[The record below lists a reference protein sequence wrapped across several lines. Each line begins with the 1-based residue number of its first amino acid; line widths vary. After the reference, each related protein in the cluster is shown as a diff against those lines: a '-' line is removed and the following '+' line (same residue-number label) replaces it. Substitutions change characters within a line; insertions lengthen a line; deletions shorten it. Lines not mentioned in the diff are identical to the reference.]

1 MKDALKMGFRSII
14 YRHKQYISLFLVS
27 MFGVGV
33 SLFCLF
39 AVNGMLSALEDKAR
53 IYYGGDLQFIG
64 GWGMDQAVTN
74 TDAIAYAFPEDSVI
88 APRFDLDADYAAYY
102 FEGTGVRQRVIKGVD
117 FQKEEKL
124 FAGFNY
130 VEGSAKEMYGSNGV
144 LLSEPIAKMLEVH
157 AGDEITFMLR
167 NVYGQINTAPL
178 IVKGIFRDSSLF
190 GMYTSYLD
198 FTYLV
203 SVYGYS
209 PSICN
214 RICIMLPEGSPSN
227 KEINQIQAKLSEQ
240 FNMYHIVED
249 KNEYYNNCLYTE
261 NQPYA
266 LIKLSA
272 NLQEVQIIIDAMKLI
287 VAFVII
293 MLVIIIVTGVSST
306 FRVIAMKRINE
317 IGIYKAI
324 GMKRHKIYEMLLAE
338 TLVLLAGGCVCGFI
352 FSAFLVKIFSLINF
366 SFIPAFDIFLVNGKM
381 QGIISFVY
389 FLVIFAAVI
398 VTTLF
403 AVMFAVKKSVS
414 VTPCQALAVTE

>member
-1 MKDALKMGFRSII
+1 MKDEFKMGFRSII
-14 YRHKQYISLFLVS
+14 YRHKQYLSLFLVS
-27 MFGVGV
+27 MFGVGI

-39 AVNGMLSALEDKAR
+39 SVNGMLSALEDKAR

-64 GWGMDQAVTN
+64 GWATDQPVRN
-74 TDAIAYAFPEDSVI
+74 IDAIAYAFPEDSVI
-88 APRFDLDADYAAYY
+88 APRLDFDADYAAYY
-102 FEGTGVRQRVIKGVD
+102 FEGTGVRQRVIKGID
-117 FQKEEKL
+117 FQKEQKL
-124 FAGFNY
+124 FSGFNY
-130 VEGSAKEMYGSNGV
+130 VEGSAKEMYGTNGV

-157 AGDEITFMLR
+157 VGDEITFMLR
-167 NVYGQINTAPL
+167 NTSGQINTAPL

-198 FTYLV
+198 FKYLC
-203 SVYGYS
+203 SVYGY
-209 PSICN
+209 PDNICN
-214 RICIMLPEGSPSN
+214 RICILLPDGTPS
-227 KEINQIQAKLSEQ
+227 KKQLDSMQSKLSEQ

-249 KNEYYNNCLYTE
+249 KNEYYNNCLWTE

-272 NLQEVQIIIDAMKLI
+272 NLQEVQIIIDAMKMI

-324 GMKRHKIYEMLLAE
+324 GMKRQKIYGMLVAETMLL
-338 TLVLLAGGCVCGFI
+338 LLAGCICGFV
-352 FSAFLVKIFSLINF
+352 FSILLTKIFSLVNF

-381 QGIISFVY
+381 QGIISFGY
-389 FLVIFAAVI
+389 FCIISGAVI
-398 VTTLF
+398 VTTLL
-403 AVMFAVKKSVS
+403 AVMFAVRKSVS